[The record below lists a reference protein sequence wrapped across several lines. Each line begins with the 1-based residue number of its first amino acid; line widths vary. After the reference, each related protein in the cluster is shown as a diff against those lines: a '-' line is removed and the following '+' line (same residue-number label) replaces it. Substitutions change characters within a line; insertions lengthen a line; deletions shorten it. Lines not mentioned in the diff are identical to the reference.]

1 MNIKKDFIIPIIVL
15 SLICLFVSG
24 ALAIVNYYTNPVIK
38 TAAKQREDNA
48 MKEIIP
54 QADEF
59 IPLDINKIRLENDF
73 PKTVTSIYETS
84 NNAGY
89 IFLVTTPGYG
99 GDIIIICGI
108 TPEGKIIKTAVLE
121 HNETQGLGTP
131 IFDHPHAGQ
140 YWGINKTGI
149 ESIDVISGATITS
162 NAYKNGIRD
171 ALTAF
176 DILITRE
183 AR

>member
-1 MNIKKDFIIPIIVL
+1 MNIKKDFILPIVVL

-24 ALAIVNYYTNPVIK
+24 ALAIVNYYTDPVIK
-38 TAAKQREDNA
+38 SASKQRENDA

-54 QADEF
+54 HADEF
-59 IPLDINKIRLENDF
+59 ILLDINNIRLEDNF
-73 PKTVTSIYETS
+73 PKTIASIYNTT

-99 GDIIIICGI
+99 GEIKLICGI
-108 TPEGKIIKTAVLE
+108 TLDGKIIKTATLE

-131 IFDHPHAGQ
+131 IFDQPHAGQ
-140 YWGINKTGI
+140 YWGNDKAGI
-149 ESIDVISGATITS
+149 EEIDVISGATITS

-176 DILITRE
+176 EILKTKE